1 MTAERCDHDHRTTWD
16 TGGATCPCNL
26 DTLCR
31 FHHRTKTFTN
41 WTAVRDHQANTLT
54 WTSPL
59 GRVHT
64 DRPTP
69 DLPTG
74 TPLNLSDMPPAGPP
88 GTDTPGGPADLTVPA
103 PHADRSHSSHTDEL
117 LAEPEAE
124 PDGEPTAED
133 RYPDNPPF

>member
-1 MTAERCDHDHRTTWD
+1 MAAERCDHDHRTTWD

-31 FHHRTKTFTN
+31 FHHRTKTFTT
-41 WTAVRDHQANTLT
+41 WTAVRDHQTNTLT

-59 GRVHT
+59 GRVHA

-74 TPLNLSDMPPAGPP
+74 TPLNLDRPPADPS
-88 GTDTPGGPADLTVPA
+88 TAT
-103 PHADRSHSSHTDEL
+103 PHADAAGISDACEHVDNLDPDRD
-117 LAEPEAE
+117 PEA
-124 PDGEPTAED
+124 
-133 RYPDNPPF
+133 PPF